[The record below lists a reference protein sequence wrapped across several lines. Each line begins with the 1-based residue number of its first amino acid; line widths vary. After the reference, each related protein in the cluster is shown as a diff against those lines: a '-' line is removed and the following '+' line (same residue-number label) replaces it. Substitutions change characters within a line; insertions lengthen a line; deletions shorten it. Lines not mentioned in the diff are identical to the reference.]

1 MNFNKIVAYL
11 FEAESSKKPQESSFS
26 GDQAL
31 TVLSGAGKVKNHG
44 KKKGKSK
51 GQCTCYLCEKEGHMI
66 KDYPCLKTMRGA
78 CSGASEDESNLVII
92 SQQGTIHDW
101 ILDLGSC
108 FHICS
113 MREIIY
119 VR

>member
-1 MNFNKIVAYL
+1 M
-11 FEAESSKKPQESSFS
+11 KKSQESSFS

-44 KKKGKSK
+44 KKKVKIK

-78 CSGASEDESNLVII
+78 CLGASEDESNLVII

-113 MREIIY
+113 VREIIY